1 MKFSKEL
8 ELIDLFC
15 EYLERNNCQ
24 YKRELRRYSYHNE
37 GYIDIV
43 IKKDNKFIG
52 IEAKL
57 NNFQSVLS
65 QALSTYHLCHYAYI
79 LYPKK
84 PSKKNIDKCK
94 KYGIGL
100 IVPKENGDFE
110 YLIESKLDKE
120 WFGSKIKRNWRE
132 NRIGR
137 ILNLKEIPENYDQK
151 KLEQL
156 KPDYKWVKSYR
167 EKKLEQLKKNHK
179 TLDNFMGD
187 I

>member
-1 MKFSKEL
+1 MKFSKEI

-15 EYLERNNCQ
+15 EYLEKHNCR

-43 IKKDNKFIG
+43 IKKDDKFIG

-79 LYPKK
+79 LYPKR
-84 PSKKNIDKCK
+84 PNRKNIDKCK
-94 KYGIGL
+94 EYGIGL
-100 IVPKENGDFE
+100 IIPKNNGDFE
-110 YLIESKLDKE
+110 YLIRSKLDKE
-120 WFGSKIKRNWRE
+120 LGLKIKRNWRE

-137 ILNLKEIPENYDQK
+137 KLNLKEIPEGYDK
-151 KLEQL
+151 RKLEQL
-156 KPDYKWVKSYR
+156 SPTYEWVKSSKER
-167 EKKLEQLKKNHK
+167 KLEKLKKNHK
-179 TLDNFMGD
+179 SLDKF